1 MKFLLSVSMVVVLPF
16 LNYAQPVL
24 KTIDKLPDT
33 GQVKDFTATFGED
46 SDYLIQV
53 PAYLNHNDGTVTDK
67 ITGLMWQR
75 TDGGEMTIENARNY
89 TDTLTLASYS
99 DWRLPTPL
107 EAYSLMNHNNNNPAL
122 DRDFFPTTGAQYWWT
137 SASQYNDS
145 NKIWVTNAGGGIGN
159 HASSETKSAGG
170 TKNFHVRAVR
180 NVQQPKTINERYNR
194 NADLVKDELTSL
206 EWFSETQNLL
216 MTWEE
221 AIQFAE
227 NAEVSGYSDWRLPNI
242 KEMQSLN
249 DETKG
254 NPSCNTSVFSGIL
267 VSKYWSSTSLS
278 NQQGSAWYWDT
289 RFGITTYTDKNQRLN
304 VILVRSSDA
313 VNAVDEISEPLVL
326 VHHPFTDFLTFQN
339 QTYGL
344 EFTLMD
350 ISGRKIYEGQDISG
364 QNLSALPSGLYFLQ
378 IKGNRNLQT
387 LKMIKQ

>member
-137 SASQYNDS
+137 SAS
-145 NKIWVTNAGGGIGN
+145 
-159 HASSETKSAGG
+159 
-170 TKNFHVRAVR
+170 
-180 NVQQPKTINERYNR
+180 
-194 NADLVKDELTSL
+194 
-206 EWFSETQNLL
+206 
-216 MTWEE
+216 
-221 AIQFAE
+221 
-227 NAEVSGYSDWRLPNI
+227 
-242 KEMQSLN
+242 
-249 DETKG
+249 
-254 NPSCNTSVFSGIL
+254 
-267 VSKYWSSTSLS
+267 
-278 NQQGSAWYWDT
+278 
-289 RFGITTYTDKNQRLN
+289 
-304 VILVRSSDA
+304 
-313 VNAVDEISEPLVL
+313 
-326 VHHPFTDFLTFQN
+326 
-339 QTYGL
+339 
-344 EFTLMD
+344 
-350 ISGRKIYEGQDISG
+350 
-364 QNLSALPSGLYFLQ
+364 
-378 IKGNRNLQT
+378 
-387 LKMIKQ
+387 